1 MSEKEKAQE
10 LVEKFKD
17 FVHGYIGSSMLTNTE
32 YPEQILS
39 QAKKVATMV
48 VDEIL
53 FEIRQ
58 GQKLDWIEML
68 NERQEYI
75 VYWAKVKA
83 EIQDVVLAWTL
94 TIRYVRFTIV
104 NQHKQLL
111 HSNIQQYYMKSH
123 SI

>member
-1 MSEKEKAQE
+1 MSEKEKAKE

-58 GQKLDWIEML
+58 GQKLYWIQ
-68 NERQEYI
+68 ERKEGQEYI

-83 EIQDVVLAWTL
+83 EIQDVVLA
-94 TIRYVRFTIV
+94 
-104 NQHKQLL
+104 
-111 HSNIQQYYMKSH
+111 
-123 SI
+123 

>member
-10 LVEKFKD
+10 LVDKFKD

-32 YPEQILS
+32 YPERILS

-58 GQKLDWIEML
+58 GQKLDWIQ
-68 NERQEYI
+68 ER
-75 VYWAKVKA
+75 KRLK
-83 EIQDVVLAWTL
+83 LKF
-94 TIRYVRFTIV
+94 RMSF
-104 NQHKQLL
+104 
-111 HSNIQQYYMKSH
+111 
-123 SI
+123 

>member
-17 FVHGYIGSSMLTNTE
+17 FVYGYIGSSMLTNTE
-32 YPEQILS
+32 SEQILS

-58 GQKLDWIEML
+58 GQKLDWIHER
-68 NERQEYI
+68 NEGQEYI
-75 VYWAKVKA
+75 IYWVKVKA
-83 EIQDVVLAWTL
+83 EIQDVVLA
-94 TIRYVRFTIV
+94 
-104 NQHKQLL
+104 
-111 HSNIQQYYMKSH
+111 
-123 SI
+123 